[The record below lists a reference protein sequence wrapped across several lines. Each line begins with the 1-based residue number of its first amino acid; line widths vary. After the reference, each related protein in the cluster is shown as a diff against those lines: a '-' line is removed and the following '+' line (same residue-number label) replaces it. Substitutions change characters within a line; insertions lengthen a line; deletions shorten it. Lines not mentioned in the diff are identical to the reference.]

1 MDSETFRQCKNC
13 KKYSHDVDIRQND
26 EVQCNEC
33 YSTLQTSS
41 RPTPSWPHPQSDVGA
56 AHQSDDSDLRAT
68 SMLYESLLDNLN
80 IKQKAKGKK
89 KNKVTYKWKGS
100 LDQLKDFVSLVL
112 KRSGSWHKHKR
123 NRNTFKTGK
132 LTISFYPSTQ
142 TLQFQGQ
149 DSDKVAS
156 SLSSMKN
163 IHRQQGHPASNAQV
177 TFTRPYA
184 TDLYSVSSD
193 KVYDQSN
200 TSSFTPDQFGTPAG
214 PENQYETPD
223 ALEDAMRKHEE
234 WLEHKQRTEMPTW
247 KDYRI
252 SEPELATPDNTVLL
266 KALMHTNNL
275 IGNLDIKSIFQLL
288 QNQIAK
294 AEELHVIIREK
305 ISKYF
310 NYKGKSRKVD

>member
-1 MDSETFRQCKNC
+1 
-13 KKYSHDVDIRQND
+13 
-26 EVQCNEC
+26 
-33 YSTLQTSS
+33 
-41 RPTPSWPHPQSDVGA
+41 
-56 AHQSDDSDLRAT
+56 
-68 SMLYESLLDNLN
+68 MLYESLLDNLN
-80 IKQKAKGKK
+80 MKQKAKGKK

-123 NRNTFKTGK
+123 NWNTFKTGK
-132 LTISFYPSTQ
+132 LTISFYPGTQ

-149 DSDKVAS
+149 DSDKAAS

-200 TSSFTPDQFGTPAG
+200 TSSFTPDQFGTPAS

-223 ALEDAMRKHEE
+223 ALEDAMIKHEE
-234 WLEHKQRTEMPTW
+234 WLEHKQRTEIPMW
-247 KDYRI
+247 KDYRT
-252 SEPELATPDNTVLL
+252 SEPELATPNNTVLL

-275 IGNLDIKSIFQLL
+275 IENLNIKSIFQLL

-305 ISKYF
+305 DQQIF
-310 NYKGKSRKVD
+310 QLQREIEESRIIGANKQYL